1 MRRFCLLFSLASPC
15 FQVSSAWLLP
25 LNGTL
30 IEQVDLME
38 ADIEQLMARTAEANR
53 RGDVQALA
61 DLHHPN
67 ALIIHHAQ

>member
-1 MRRFCLLFSLASPC
+1 
-15 FQVSSAWLLP
+15 
-25 LNGTL
+25 
-30 IEQVDLME
+30 ME

-67 ALIIHHAQ
+67 ALIIHHAQRP